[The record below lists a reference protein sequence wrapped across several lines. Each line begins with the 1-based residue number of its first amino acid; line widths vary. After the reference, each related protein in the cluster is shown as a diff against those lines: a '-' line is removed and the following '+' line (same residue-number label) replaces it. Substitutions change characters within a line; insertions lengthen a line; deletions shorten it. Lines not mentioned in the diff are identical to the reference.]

1 MHTILIAIKYSSSI
15 FSFSFLSSSHL
26 TGFFSSLFWLSSF
39 ILVHVRDSYQECHYI
54 TYYRSSSIKNVF
66 ISSFCCGF
74 VQNFVFY
81 WNLWKQNTFE
91 IQSRGVC
98 KEFVSCHW
106 ITRKMQCARLLYHEK
121 PTVAYSSYARIDLR
135 RYKARTTFVG
145 EPLIGEVGQ
154 LNVNWRY
161 IRYMHEHLRILN
173 QSSLFIV
180 KTRNWWNINQ
190 WLITL

>member
-1 MHTILIAIKYSSSI
+1 MKCV
-15 FSFSFLSSSHL
+15 LSSRIVFTL
-26 TGFFSSLFWLSSF
+26 QIILLYSF
-39 ILVHVRDSYQECHYI
+39 KIRKWRWERR
-54 TYYRSSSIKNVF
+54 TK
-66 ISSFCCGF
+66 
-74 VQNFVFY
+74 
-81 WNLWKQNTFE
+81 KQNTFNPVGSVRSSFRVIE
-91 IQSRGVC
+91 SQEKC
-98 KEFVSCHW
+98 KC
-106 ITRKMQCARLLYHEK
+106 LLYHEK

>member
-1 MHTILIAIKYSSSI
+1 MYYLLVLFCFYFADYSIVHYLKFENEERRTKKKTFAFNPVGSVMR
-15 FSFSFLSSSHL
+15 SFRVIESQKNAMLTQLLTMISQLS
-26 TGFFSSLFWLSSF
+26 
-39 ILVHVRDSYQECHYI
+39 R
-54 TYYRSSSIKNVF
+54 
-66 ISSFCCGF
+66 
-74 VQNFVFY
+74 
-81 WNLWKQNTFE
+81 
-91 IQSRGVC
+91 
-98 KEFVSCHW
+98 
-106 ITRKMQCARLLYHEK
+106 
-121 PTVAYSSYARIDLR
+121 TVATRALIYA
-135 RYKARTTFVG
+135 YKARTKFVG